1 MTPHTAWSPR
11 TEAAAPPLDTTL
23 RSSLVSSS
31 PHPSA
36 WTGRPLGC
44 AETPAASA
52 RAPSLD
58 GDHAGGCVN
67 CSPRRS
73 PPPPPASSC
82 ALSRSQMPACL
93 YTTALRIRTK
103 RAGL

>member
-58 GDHAGGCVN
+58 GDHAGGCAN
-67 CSPRRS
+67 CSPRTVT
-73 PPPPPASSC
+73 PLPQLAA
-82 ALSRSQMPACL
+82 ALFPGAKCL
-93 YTTALRIRTK
+93 PVCPQLR
-103 RAGL
+103 